1 MGKIR
6 SYSSKGA
13 PDNSLR
19 SFDLLQ
25 EFALIMLLNPRSRSC
40 FDTHDTVSYTH
51 LTLPTKA

>member
-40 FDTHDTVSYTH
+40 FDTHDNTILISIQ
-51 LTLPTKA
+51 